1 MFQAGNQGKLP
12 ATFRAVITDGDPGVS
27 ALGLTLVTPFLF
39 VLRTESV
46 LTART
51 QIG

>member
-12 ATFRAVITDGDPGVS
+12 ATFRAVVTEGDPGVA
-27 ALGLTLVTPFLF
+27 ALGLTLLTPFLF

-46 LTART
+46 LTGRT